1 MIDLKFLRCWAVR
14 EKVGEELKEWIRKVR
29 VGLVTGVIVE
39 EEKKRVKCRCEVKGG
54 GGEIIPWIQDFQPYW
69 FLLELRVPSDYWVV
83 LEKGKVKHPFLLP
96 NGVRILKF
104 RNGTVVRVM
113 GHKLVA
119 DYLGVKKEGGKYKL
133 VEIERFAVDIPPYIS
148 TAEKL
153 REFLAL
159 SGAPSD
165 IVESAEH
172 LDLVSSWPTIK
183 NLSWVQKLEKL
194 KARNNEEKIGDNE
207 ERKRIKEEEIKEE
220 TKEMKMKKKTEKEKE
235 REEGEGKNKKK
246 RKINQKDDM
255 PPFKPGTPVEKILE
269 FYQE

>member
-54 GGEIIPWIQDFQPYW
+54 EIISWLKDFQPHW
-69 FLLELRVPSDYWVV
+69 FLLELRVPNDHWIII
-83 LEKGKVKHPFLLP
+83 EKEKVKTPFLLP
-96 NGVRILKF
+96 NGIRVLKF
-104 RNGTVVRVM
+104 RNGTLVRLL

-133 VEIERFAVDIPPYIS
+133 IEIERFVVDIPSYI
-148 TAEKL
+148 TPEKL

-172 LDLVSSWPTIK
+172 LVSSWPTIK
-183 NLSWVQKLEKL
+183 NLSWVEGLERL
-194 KARNNEEKIGDNE
+194 KEKE

-220 TKEMKMKKKTEKEKE
+220 TEEMKMKKKTEKEKEKE

-255 PPFKPGTPVEKILE
+255 PPFFKPGTPVPEILKYFNE
-269 FYQE
+269 